1 MLLPSALSCDV
12 RRPSRFA
19 ATRLLSTPPPSD
31 DDVPSGNGLMGTCR
45 ALQSLLNG
53 APAPSPRR
61 SKPSRLQSPL
71 RIRSTPT
78 FAQSRNLATPS
89 SPKQTPPPPRQQP
102 RTRGVN
108 KRRRSSF
115 EADSDYHNGGRNIRD
130 LDMNDR
136 VASRGRFST
145 PKRRRHVPYDLP
157 LGLSQSDFY
166 SLNSP
171 PITASP
177 PSSPRHQRQSSAQP
191 QSQPQ
196 PSQQRPHDPDAALPS
211 VEEAGESNNSDSTS
225 WTAEDDQRLVEVVL
239 EKFQLSQQDWDECA
253 QRVGKDHASVGRRW
267 QALVGEGNVG
277 LRRGRR
283 MVRGR
288 INEMWQ

>member
-1 MLLPSALSCDV
+1 
-12 RRPSRFA
+12 
-19 ATRLLSTPPPSD
+19 
-31 DDVPSGNGLMGTCR
+31 
-45 ALQSLLNG
+45 
-53 APAPSPRR
+53 
-61 SKPSRLQSPL
+61 
-71 RIRSTPT
+71 
-78 FAQSRNLATPS
+78 
-89 SPKQTPPPPRQQP
+89 
-102 RTRGVN
+102 
-108 KRRRSSF
+108 
-115 EADSDYHNGGRNIRD
+115 
-130 LDMNDR
+130 MNDR

-177 PSSPRHQRQSSAQP
+177 PSPSRHQRQSSAQP
-191 QSQPQ
+191 QP
-196 PSQQRPHDPDAALPS
+196 PQQRPHDPDAALPS
-211 VEEAGESNNSDSTS
+211 VEEAGASNNSDSTS

-283 MVRGR
+283 MIRGR